1 MKEKAQEVKRGRK
14 VASKMRRNGENKVF
28 KLLMGTGRNAISS
41 KKKKTVRGSDAVT
54 GEAPRWRL
62 LERRKWGSPGE
73 LQ

>member
-1 MKEKAQEVKRGRK
+1 
-14 VASKMRRNGENKVF
+14 MRRNGENKVF

-54 GEAPRWRL
+54 GEVQRWRL
-62 LERRKWGSPGE
+62 LEKRKWGSPGE